1 MEDVLAGEID
11 SYLEKNW
18 ESIVADIERVVRIE
32 STEDLSA
39 AKPGAPFGPG
49 PRVAL
54 TEALDIARGMGFEV
68 HDVDGYVGYA
78 DLPGES
84 DTQIGIIGHVDVVPA
99 GPGWTVEPFAV
110 TRREGYLMGRGVI
123 DDKGPIVTTLHAVK
137 FWLDKGEKLP
147 YTIRVIFG
155 ANEETGMHDVPYYRE
170 RFADPAFL
178 FTPDAEFPVSYGEKG
193 LYDATLTSKRFED
206 GAIIDIEGGAAPNA
220 VPGIAHAIVRADAS
234 TLPAAEGIVVTDA
247 GEGTARIDAQGK
259 AAHASLPHLG
269 KSAIDLLVAYLLEND
284 VCTADEKAFFEL
296 VRKLTSATDGSNLG
310 IKTADEHFGE
320 LTVVGGTICMQDGR
334 VKQTLDSRFPTST
347 TPEELTSTLAALAS
361 EAGADFEATRMVEPF
376 LIDPESGYV
385 QALLSAYNE
394 ATGEHAKPFTQ
405 GGGTY
410 ARKFSCA
417 ASFGPEMPW
426 VEMPEWA
433 GGMHGPDETVPE
445 ELLKKAFKI
454 YALTIARLMELDLQG
469 ARRGV
474 PPAVGALRSET
485 NHPTPALPSTIGNF
499 AK

>member
-32 STEDLSA
+32 STEDLPV

-49 PRVAL
+49 PRAAL

-220 VPGIAHAIVRADAS
+220 VPGIAHAVVRADAS
-234 TLPAAEGIVVTDA
+234 TLPAAEGIVVADA

-284 VCTADEKAFFEL
+284 VCSVDERAFFEL
-296 VRKLTSATDGSNLG
+296 VRKLTSATDGSNLAR
-310 IKTADEHFGE
+310 KLVPEARVELARRETTVFETAASAIPPLGHISLHSITEARIRVYEKIAPVCSARLHLPFANRAIAVCSRAARWGK
-320 LTVVGGTICMQDGR
+320 VGAIATRPRRLPRGR
-334 VKQTLDSRFPTST
+334 RSCGRDRFVSR
-347 TPEELTSTLAALAS
+347 EELGKHRRGHRARRAHR
-361 EAGADFEATRMVEPF
+361 E
-376 LIDPESGYV
+376 Y
-385 QALLSAYNE
+385 
-394 ATGEHAKPFTQ
+394 
-405 GGGTY
+405 GG
-410 ARKFSCA
+410 F
-417 ASFGPEMPW
+417 
-426 VEMPEWA
+426 A
-433 GGMHGPDETVPE
+433 GGKTRRTVRP
-445 ELLKKAFKI
+445 
-454 YALTIARLMELDLQG
+454 
-469 ARRGV
+469 
-474 PPAVGALRSET
+474 RS
-485 NHPTPALPSTIGNF
+485 PSRSH
-499 AK
+499 

>member
-1 MEDVLAGEID
+1 M
-11 SYLEKNW
+11 
-18 ESIVADIERVVRIE
+18 
-32 STEDLSA
+32 
-39 AKPGAPFGPG
+39 
-49 PRVAL
+49 
-54 TEALDIARGMGFEV
+54 
-68 HDVDGYVGYA
+68 
-78 DLPGES
+78 
-84 DTQIGIIGHVDVVPA
+84 
-99 GPGWTVEPFAV
+99 
-110 TRREGYLMGRGVI
+110 
-123 DDKGPIVTTLHAVK
+123 
-137 FWLDKGEKLP
+137 
-147 YTIRVIFG
+147 
-155 ANEETGMHDVPYYRE
+155 
-170 RFADPAFL
+170 
-178 FTPDAEFPVSYGEKG
+178 SYGEKG

-206 GAIIDIEGGAAPNA
+206 GAIVDIEGGAAPNA
-220 VPGIAHAIVRADAS
+220 VPGIARAIVRADAS

-259 AAHASLPHLG
+259 AAHASLPYLG

-284 VCTADEKAFFEL
+284 GCTADEKAFFEL

-347 TPEELTSTLAALAS
+347 TPEEL
-361 EAGADFEATRMVEPF
+361 
-376 LIDPESGYV
+376 IDPESGYV

-426 VEMPEWA
+426 IEMPEWA

-454 YALTIARLMELDLQG
+454 YALTIARLMELDL
-469 ARRGV
+469 
-474 PPAVGALRSET
+474 
-485 NHPTPALPSTIGNF
+485 
-499 AK
+499 

>member
-32 STEDLSA
+32 STEDLPA

-49 PRVAL
+49 PRAAL
-54 TEALDIARGMGFEV
+54 TEALDIARGMGFEI

-361 EAGADFEATRMVEPF
+361 EVGADFEATRMVEPF

-426 VEMPEWA
+426 IEMPEWA

-454 YALTIARLMELDLQG
+454 YALTIARLMELDL
-469 ARRGV
+469 
-474 PPAVGALRSET
+474 
-485 NHPTPALPSTIGNF
+485 
-499 AK
+499 

>member
-11 SYLEKNW
+11 PYLEKNW

-32 STEDLSA
+32 STEDLPA

-49 PRVAL
+49 PRAAL

-68 HDVDGYVGYA
+68 HDVDGYAGYA

-155 ANEETGMHDVPYYRE
+155 ANEETGMHDVPYCR

-178 FTPDAEFPVSYGEKG
+178 FTPDAEFPVSYGEEV
-193 LYDATLTSKRFED
+193 LYDATLTSKRFEG

-220 VPGIAHAIVRADAS
+220 VPGIAHAIVRADTS
-234 TLPAAEGIVVTDA
+234 TLPQPRASSSPSTAA
-247 GEGTARIDAQGK
+247 ARIERTGK
-259 AAHASLPHLG
+259 AASKLPHLG

-320 LTVVGGTICMQDGR
+320 LAVVGGTICMQDGR
-334 VKQTLDSRFPTST
+334 VRQTLDSRFPTST
-347 TPEELTSTLAALAS
+347 TPEQPAPLPRLRARSAPISRRRARLSRFSLTLNRVTCRRFSPHITRPRASTPSPSRRAAARTRASSPAPLA
-361 EAGADFEATRMVEPF
+361 P
-376 LIDPESGYV
+376 
-385 QALLSAYNE
+385 
-394 ATGEHAKPFTQ
+394 
-405 GGGTY
+405 
-410 ARKFSCA
+410 
-417 ASFGPEMPW
+417 MPW
-426 VEMPEWA
+426 IEMPEWA

-445 ELLKKAFKI
+445 ELLKKA
-454 YALTIARLMELDLQG
+454 LDLRAHYRPSDGARFAG
-469 ARRGV
+469 ARRAGLT
-474 PPAVGALRSET
+474 LRSARWRT
-485 NHPTPALPSTIGNF
+485 TITRPLSHPQPSPLCSTLF
-499 AK
+499 

>member
-32 STEDLSA
+32 STEDLPA

-49 PRVAL
+49 PRAAL

-193 LYDATLTSKRFED
+193 LYDATLTSKRFEN

-284 VCTADEKAFFEL
+284 VCSVDERAFFEL

-334 VKQTLDSRFPTST
+334 VSRRLTAASPRRPRPRSSRAPLPRLRARSAPISRRRARLSRFS
-347 TPEELTSTLAALAS
+347 STLNRVTCRRFSPRTTRPRASMPSPSRRAAARMRAS
-361 EAGADFEATRMVEPF
+361 SP
-376 LIDPESGYV
+376 
-385 QALLSAYNE
+385 
-394 ATGEHAKPFTQ
+394 
-405 GGGTY
+405 
-410 ARKFSCA
+410 
-417 ASFGPEMPW
+417 
-426 VEMPEWA
+426 
-433 GGMHGPDETVPE
+433 
-445 ELLKKAFKI
+445 
-454 YALTIARLMELDLQG
+454 
-469 ARRGV
+469 
-474 PPAVGALRSET
+474 ALRASDPRCRGSRCPNGRAACT
-485 NHPTPALPSTIGNF
+485 VRTRRCPRSCSRKRSRSTRSLSPV
-499 AK
+499 

>member
-1 MEDVLAGEID
+1 M
-11 SYLEKNW
+11 
-18 ESIVADIERVVRIE
+18 
-32 STEDLSA
+32 
-39 AKPGAPFGPG
+39 
-49 PRVAL
+49 
-54 TEALDIARGMGFEV
+54 
-68 HDVDGYVGYA
+68 
-78 DLPGES
+78 
-84 DTQIGIIGHVDVVPA
+84 
-99 GPGWTVEPFAV
+99 
-110 TRREGYLMGRGVI
+110 
-123 DDKGPIVTTLHAVK
+123 
-137 FWLDKGEKLP
+137 
-147 YTIRVIFG
+147 
-155 ANEETGMHDVPYYRE
+155 
-170 RFADPAFL
+170 
-178 FTPDAEFPVSYGEKG
+178 
-193 LYDATLTSKRFED
+193 
-206 GAIIDIEGGAAPNA
+206 
-220 VPGIAHAIVRADAS
+220 
-234 TLPAAEGIVVTDA
+234 
-247 GEGTARIDAQGK
+247 
-259 AAHASLPHLG
+259 PHLG

-361 EAGADFEATRMVEPF
+361 EVGADFEATRMVEPF

-426 VEMPEWA
+426 DQMPEWA

-454 YALTIARLMELDLQG
+454 YALTIGPSDG
-469 ARRGV
+469 ARSVGGWRAGPPCGRRVAERDESPDPCLTLNRPHCVLRCFEMMPHNVQIRDALIYNRPLGV
-474 PPAVGALRSET
+474 RSAKGAEAASSNTKLGGLLCSKQSSSTTRPPRAP
-485 NHPTPALPSTIGNF
+485 N
-499 AK
+499 

>member
-1 MEDVLAGEID
+1 MEDVLESEIG
-11 SYLEKNW
+11 SYLEKDWDN
-18 ESIVADIERVVRIE
+18 IVADIERVVRIE
-32 STEDLSA
+32 STEDLPA
-39 AKPGAPFGPG
+39 AAPGAPFGPG
-49 PRVAL
+49 PRAAL
-54 TEALDIARGMGFEV
+54 TEALNIARDMGFEV

-123 DDKGPIVTTLHAVK
+123 DDKGPIITTLHAVK

-147 YTIRVIFG
+147 YTIRIIFG
-155 ANEETGMHDVPYYRE
+155 ANEETGMDDVPYYRE

-193 LYDATLTSKRFED
+193 LYDGAFTSKRFE
-206 GAIIDIEGGAAPNA
+206 GGVLVNIEGGAATNA
-220 VPGIAHAIVRADAS
+220 VPGLAHAIVRADAAA
-234 TLPAAEGIVVTDA
+234 LPQAAGIVVTDE
-247 GEGTARIDAQGK
+247 GDGTARIDAHGK

-269 KSAIDLLVAYLLEND
+269 VSAIDMLVAYLLEND
-284 VCTADEKAFFEL
+284 LLTADERAYFEL
-296 VRKLTSATDGSNLG
+296 VRKLTSATDGSKLG
-310 IKTADEHFGE
+310 IKASDEHFGE
-320 LTVVGGTICMQDGR
+320 LTVVGGTISMEGGC
-334 VKQTLDSRFPTST
+334 VKQTLDCRFPTT
-347 TPEELTSTLAALAS
+347 IAPDKLTERLGTLAA
-361 EAGADFEATRMVEPF
+361 EAGATYEATREVEPF
-376 LIDPESGYV
+376 LIDPDSGYV

-394 ATGEHAKPFTQ
+394 ATGEDAKPFTQ

-445 ELLKKAFKI
+445 DLLKQAFKI
-454 YALTIARLMELDLQG
+454 YALTIARLMELDL
-469 ARRGV
+469 
-474 PPAVGALRSET
+474 
-485 NHPTPALPSTIGNF
+485 
-499 AK
+499 

>member
-32 STEDLSA
+32 STEDLPA

-49 PRVAL
+49 PRAAL

-193 LYDATLTSKRFED
+193 LYDATLTSKRFEG

-284 VCTADEKAFFEL
+284 VCSVDERCASS
-296 VRKLTSATDGSNLG
+296 RARPMDRTS
-310 IKTADEHFGE
+310 E
-320 LTVVGGTICMQDGR
+320 
-334 VKQTLDSRFPTST
+334 SRRQ
-347 TPEELTSTLAALAS
+347 TSTL
-361 EAGADFEATRMVEPF
+361 
-376 LIDPESGYV
+376 
-385 QALLSAYNE
+385 
-394 ATGEHAKPFTQ
+394 
-405 GGGTY
+405 
-410 ARKFSCA
+410 
-417 ASFGPEMPW
+417 
-426 VEMPEWA
+426 
-433 GGMHGPDETVPE
+433 
-445 ELLKKAFKI
+445 
-454 YALTIARLMELDLQG
+454 
-469 ARRGV
+469 
-474 PPAVGALRSET
+474 
-485 NHPTPALPSTIGNF
+485 GN
-499 AK
+499 